1 MFNHALIAL
10 YYAYLLFI
18 RTTAEECSESVNT
31 PDKSHKKSVSE
42 IRFSGEQ
49 SGSDYLNKSAL
60 IVTLPPL
67 DCHWR
72 VIW

>member
-31 PDKSHKKSVSE
+31 TGQSHKKSVS
-42 IRFSGEQ
+42 F
-49 SGSDYLNKSAL
+49 D
-60 IVTLPPL
+60 TLFPVN
-67 DCHWR
+67 R
-72 VIW
+72 EAVIIYISRR

>member
-18 RTTAEECSESVNT
+18 ITTAEECSESVNT

-42 IRFSGEQ
+42 IRFF
-49 SGSDYLNKSAL
+49 
-60 IVTLPPL
+60 
-67 DCHWR
+67 R
-72 VIW
+72 

>member
-42 IRFSGEQ
+42 IRFR
-49 SGSDYLNKSAL
+49 LLTKSWQRCRDFDL
-60 IVTLPPL
+60 I
-67 DCHWR
+67 R
-72 VIW
+72 

>member
-31 PDKSHKKSVSE
+31 PDKSHKKKR
-42 IRFSGEQ
+42 IR
-49 SGSDYLNKSAL
+49 D
-60 IVTLPPL
+60 TLFPVN
-67 DCHWR
+67 CQA
-72 VIW
+72 VII